1 MEKMDSNIINAIRRI
16 KIPAGYDP
24 TRPIFQEPPEGLDAS
39 WTHGAIVG
47 GLGWYTAQADVARS
61 YRVAADA
68 LVDQA
73 LAAQSSWEFVY
84 PAIFL
89 YRHAL
94 EVTLKALFPDE
105 RKVHELDKLI
115 EETMVIL
122 SGYLQASDTKWV
134 RDRLYEFH
142 SMDPR
147 STAFRYAAAQ
157 KSGANSLRDDGEF
170 WVDLSH
176 LKQTMEVLLSLLEV
190 LVWGNKGN
198 SSSVGC

>member
-1 MEKMDSNIINAIRRI
+1 MNSKIVDGIRLV

-24 TRPIFQEPPEGLDAS
+24 ASPIFQAPPEGLDAS

-73 LAAQSSWEFVY
+73 LAAQNSWEVVY

-122 SGYLQASDTKWV
+122 SGVLQASDTKWV

-147 STAFRYAAAQ
+147 STAFRYAVAR
-157 KSGANSLRDDGEF
+157 KSGVNSLRDDGEF
-170 WVDLSH
+170 WVDLRH

-198 SSSVGC
+198 SASVGC